1 MTAGPPG
8 WSHPDEQPPPS
19 APTPPPGW
27 AAAQPPAP
35 GWSPAQPPPPGWAG
49 PAQGGQPGGQQGWS
63 GWVAHRPPEVK
74 PGVVPLRPLGVGE
87 ILDGAISTMRR
98 HWKVQLG
105 LSAAVVTVVSILQFT
120 ALYFVFRNGSGLSAE
135 SAFGSDPGTELD
147 LATNVAQVVSAVV
160 GTLAQIVVQG
170 ILTVVVSRAVL
181 GQDVTMAEA
190 WARARPRLGR
200 LVVMSVAVLMLMLV
214 LLGVPIGLGFG
225 VGAGAG
231 GVAGFVV
238 GGLGLAVTLPLA
250 VWIYVSLGVAAP
262 AMMLEETGIRE
273 SFRRSRRLVRGSWWR
288 VFGVLLLGM
297 VIAQVLG
304 GIIQVPFALVSV
316 FTSVTDGEAPGFL
329 FYVLN
334 VVGSSLA
341 GTITY
346 PFVAGVV
353 ALVYVDLRIRRE
365 GLDLALARA
374 AGVPHPST
382 VAYPPM
388 PAYPPQAP
396 PTTPPTWYDNGR
408 S

>member
-1 MTAGPPG
+1 
-8 WSHPDEQPPPS
+8 
-19 APTPPPGW
+19 
-27 AAAQPPAP
+27 
-35 GWSPAQPPPPGWAG
+35 
-49 PAQGGQPGGQQGWS
+49 
-63 GWVAHRPPEVK
+63 VK

-105 LSAAVVTVVSILQFT
+105 LSAAVVTIVSVLQFT
-120 ALYFVFRNGSGLSAE
+120 ALYFVFRSGSGVAADGGFTSE
-135 SAFGSDPGTELD
+135 PGQDLD
-147 LATNVAQVVSAVV
+147 VATNAAQVVSAVV

-200 LVVMSVAVLMLMLV
+200 LVVMSVLV
-214 LLGVPIGLGFG
+214 LLLMGVLMALPIGLGFA

-231 GVAGFVV
+231 TPAGFAV
-238 GGLGLAVTLPLA
+238 GGVGLLITIPLA

-262 AMMLEETGIRE
+262 AMMLEETGIRA
-273 SFRRSRRLVRGSWWR
+273 SFQRSRRLVRGTWWR

-297 VIAQVLG
+297 VISQVLS
-304 GIIQVPFALVSV
+304 GIIQVPFVIVSMV
-316 FTSVTDGEAPGFL
+316 TSLTDGEAPGFL

-334 VVGSSLA
+334 VLGSSIA

-374 AGVPHPST
+374 AGVQHPST
-382 VAYPPM
+382 MAYPPV
-388 PAYPPQAP
+388 PAYPSP
-396 PTTPPTWYDNGR
+396 PPPPYPPPPTWSDNGR

>member
-8 WSHPDEQPPPS
+8 WGHPDEQP
-19 APTPPPGW
+19 APGPPPPEPGW
-27 AAAQPPAP
+27 SAAQPPAP
-35 GWSPAQPPPPGWAG
+35 GWSPAQPPPPS
-49 PAQGGQPGGQQGWS
+49 GGQPAWTGPQQGWS

-120 ALYFVFRNGSGLSAE
+120 ALYFVFRTGSGISTDG
-135 SAFGSDPGTELD
+135 FGTDPNAQLD
-147 LATNVAQVVSAVV
+147 VATNVAQVVSAVV
-160 GTLAQIVVQG
+160 GMLAQVVVQG

-200 LVVMSVAVLMLMLV
+200 LVLMSVAVLLLMGV
-214 LLGVPIGLGFG
+214 LLGAPIAVGIA
-225 VGAGAG
+225 VGAAAG
-231 GVAGFVV
+231 TTAGLIV
-238 GGLGLAVTLPLA
+238 GGLGLLAAIPLA
-250 VWIYVSLGVAAP
+250 VWVYVSLGVAAP

-304 GIIQVPFALVSV
+304 GIIQVPFALASV
-316 FTSVTDGEAPGFL
+316 FTSLSDGRPPGFL

-353 ALVYVDLRIRRE
+353 ALLYVDLRIRRE

-374 AGVPHPST
+374 AGVRHPST
-382 VAYPPM
+382 VAYPQYPG
-388 PAYPPQAP
+388 YPPPP
-396 PTTPPTWYDNGR
+396 PTGPPTGPPTWYDNGR
-408 S
+408 A